1 MIDRESLV
9 AAGYREHTMHKDG
22 FNKVCLFQKRVD
34 DRLGTRYF
42 VDVYEYDWLYLR
54 PADLPRFSYEAQ
66 VHFYKGDGDSMLK
79 CTIQDDDAMT
89 SPEYLEEFVADLYAK
104 IGAGHYELN
113 AY

>member
-9 AAGYREHTMHKDG
+9 AAGYREHTMHNDG
-22 FNKVCLFQKRVD
+22 FNKVCLFQKRVRD
-34 DRLGTRYF
+34 DRGTRYF

-66 VHFYKGDGDSMLK
+66 VHFYTGDGDSMLN
-79 CTIQDDDAMT
+79 CTIQDDGAMT
-89 SPEYLEEFVADLYAK
+89 SPEALEEFVTDLYSK

>member
-1 MIDRESLV
+1 
-9 AAGYREHTMHKDG
+9 MHNDG
-22 FNKVCLFQKRVD
+22 FNKVCLFQKRVRD
-34 DRLGTRYF
+34 DRGTRYF

-66 VHFYKGDGDSMLK
+66 VHFYTGDGDSMLK
-79 CTIQDDDAMT
+79 CTIQDDGAMT
-89 SPEYLEEFVADLYAK
+89 SPEALEEFVTDLYSK